1 MVETASEWPRLRPI
15 EPQWVQYNGRRY
27 LCLKDPLELGDETV
41 LVPEALVPLLGLCDG
56 TRDAAGLRTAM
67 ALRTGVQVT
76 PAVVAELLDRLD
88 RALLLDGDGYRTAKT
103 RELKAFRSSEYRD
116 PFYADKVYPGD
127 PERLK
132 ETLNGYCQRHP
143 AEPSTRTNLVGLVCP
158 HIDYARGHATYA
170 DLWQRA
176 RLSLDGTELVIVFGT
191 DHRGGPGTITPTR
204 QSYATPLGVLQ
215 TDVEAVDDVVD
226 ALGGEAALDEELHH
240 ANEHSIELA
249 LVWMHHFMD
258 GRPVDVVPILCGSF
272 HRFVSGETDPG
283 DDDRIRAA
291 VEALKRA
298 SAGRR
303 TLVIA
308 AGDLAHVGPAFGD
321 SRPLD
326 AVQMADVASRDEETI
341 SAICNTDAA
350 SMMSAAQREL
360 DARRLCGLPPIYMAL
375 RYLERASGE
384 VVGYAQCPADEAGA
398 SIVSIAGVLLYGDAA
413 GGQSPNA
420 ATRRP

>member
-1 MVETASEWPRLRPI
+1 MTETASERPRLRPV

-27 LCLKDPLELGDETV
+27 LYLKDPLDLGDEVV
-41 LVPEALVPLLGLCDG
+41 LVPEGLAPLLGLCDG

-67 ALRTGVQVT
+67 ALRTGVQVAPST
-76 PAVVAELLDRLD
+76 VDELLARLE
-88 RALLLDGDGYRTAKT
+88 RALLLDGDGYRAAMA
-103 RELKAFRSSEYRD
+103 RELTAYRTSEYRR
-116 PFYADKVYPGD
+116 PFHADKVYPGD
-127 PERLK
+127 PERLR
-132 ETLNGYCQRHP
+132 ETLDGYCERYP
-143 AEPSTRTNLVGLVCP
+143 AEPSTRKDLVGLVCP

-176 RLSLDGTELVIVFGT
+176 RPALDGTELVIVFGT

-204 QSYATPLGVLQ
+204 QSYATPLGVLP
-215 TDVEAVDDVVD
+215 TDVDAVDDLAD
-226 ALGGEAALDEELHH
+226 ALGGEAAFDEELHH

-258 GRPVDVVPILCGSF
+258 GRPVDVAPILCGSF
-272 HRFVSGETDPG
+272 HRFVTGEEDPES
-283 DDDRIRAA
+283 DDRIGAA
-291 VEALKRA
+291 VEALRRA
-298 SAGRR
+298 AAGRR

-321 SRPLD
+321 PRPLD
-326 AVQMADVASRDEETI
+326 AVQTADVASRDEETI
-341 SAICNTDAA
+341 SAICGGDAA
-350 SMMSAAQREL
+350 SVMSGARREL

-384 VVGYAQCPADEAGA
+384 AAGYAQCPADEAGG
-398 SIVSIAGVLLYGDAA
+398 SIVSIAGVLLYGGDVD
-413 GGQSPNA
+413 GQISSA